1 MLVSQVYGFKYWK
14 LSAVRLL
21 VCCCC
26 FGVEIIILHLVH
38 DVKMES
44 CTRTKNDKT
53 MNLVQDAQ
61 NLLILA
67 HYVIICNKICE
78 VIYLADTE
86 KKFNATEYKN
96 KFQKEK
102 YDRLIVNVPKGQKE
116 VITSY
121 AKENGFSSL
130 NAFVVAAINE
140 KMSK

>member
-1 MLVSQVYGFKYWK
+1 MIY
-14 LSAVRLL
+14 
-21 VCCCC
+21 
-26 FGVEIIILHLVH
+26 
-38 DVKMES
+38 
-44 CTRTKNDKT
+44 
-53 MNLVQDAQ
+53 NLVQDAQ
-61 NLLILA
+61 NLLILRS
-67 HYVIICNKICE
+67 HDIICKNGE

-116 VITSY
+116 LITSY